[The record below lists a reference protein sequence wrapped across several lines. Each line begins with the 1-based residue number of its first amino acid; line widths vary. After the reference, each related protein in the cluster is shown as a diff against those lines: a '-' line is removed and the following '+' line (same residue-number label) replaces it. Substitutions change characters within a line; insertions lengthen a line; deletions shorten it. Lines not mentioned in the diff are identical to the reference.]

1 MTMSRADRKMPA
13 RLARALLT
21 LAVTFVFAGLAFAM
35 LSLPVEPSGLA
46 EAVGAELA
54 GAGARNPVTAVL
66 LNFRGY
72 DTLLEIAVLL
82 LALMAIWTM
91 RRGELRAQ
99 RDPGEI
105 LAFLASVQVPVMIV
119 VAGYMLWSGGD
130 APGGAFQ
137 AGAILA
143 AAGVLLVMAGSD
155 WPQRLSGWPQRV
167 GLVLGLTVFIA
178 VGVAS
183 VLSGR
188 AFLEYSGSLV
198 APTILILEVSA
209 TVSIGLAL
217 LDMFLSVLRGRAS
230 NTETAASMED
240 P

>member
-1 MTMSRADRKMPA
+1 MTMSRADREIFA
-13 RLARALLT
+13 RLARALLA
-21 LAVTFVFAGLAFAM
+21 LAVAGIFAGLAFAV
-35 LSLPVEPSGLA
+35 LSLPVDPAGLA

-66 LNFRGY
+66 PTVRGH
-72 DTLLEIAVLL
+72 DTFLDIAVLL
-82 LALMAIWTM
+82 LARMASWTM
-91 RRGELRAQ
+91 RRGELRPQ

-105 LAFLASVQVPVMIV
+105 LTFLASVQAPVMIV
-119 VAGYMLWSGGD
+119 VAGYLLWSGGD

-143 AAGVLLVMAGSD
+143 AAGVLLVLAGSD
-155 WPQRLSGWPQRV
+155 WPQRLSGWPLRA

-183 VLSGR
+183 VLGGR
-188 AFLEYSGSLV
+188 AFLDYSERLV
-198 APTILILEVSA
+198 AATILIIEVSA

>member
-13 RLARALLT
+13 RLAHALLT
-21 LAVTFVFAGLAFAM
+21 LAVTSVFAGLAFAM
-35 LSLPVEPSGLA
+35 LSLPEETSGLA
-46 EAVGAELA
+46 EAVGDELA

-91 RRGELRAQ
+91 RRGELRLQ

-105 LAFLASVQVPVMIV
+105 LVFLASVQVPVMIV
-119 VAGYMLWSGGD
+119 VAGYMLWAGGD

-143 AAGVLLVMAGSD
+143 AAGVLLVLAGSD
-155 WPQRLSGWPQRV
+155 WPQRLSGWPLRA

-183 VLSGR
+183 VLGGR
-188 AFLEYSGSLV
+188 AFLDYSGEFV

-209 TVSIGLAL
+209 TVSIGLVL